1 MIREAYKNLS
11 KERVL
16 YLISQYED
24 SMFFIGEICVDDSKR
39 EIESHTA
46 IKHIRDNIF
55 AVPKFYD
62 NKNLVAWID
71 KERGVISQEQYDKI
85 LLGE

>member
-1 MIREAYKNLS
+1 MVSYIYANKDITLAS
-11 KERVL
+11 
-16 YLISQYED
+16 
-24 SMFFIGEICVDDSKR
+24 
-39 EIESHTA
+39 A
-46 IKHIRDNIF
+46 IASSDNIF